1 MLTLFVRTGCP
12 FCHKVLDTVA
22 ELGIAVEQKNIADQ
36 SVADELVALGG
47 KRQVPY
53 LVDSDRGVALYESM
67 DIDAYLRAQYPKH

>member
-12 FCHKVLDTVA
+12 FCHKVLDTVV
-22 ELGIAVEQKNIADQ
+22 ELGVEVVQKNIANQ

>member
-12 FCHKVLDTVA
+12 FCHKVLDTVV
-22 ELGIAVEQKNIADQ
+22 ELGVEVVQQNIANQ